1 MDLLT
6 NINWNMLLTI
16 TIDVLENGFAWALVA
31 LGVYLSFRIINVPD
45 LTVDGTLTLGA
56 AATARLLVGGVS
68 PLLATLAGTAA
79 GMLGGLMTGL
89 LHTRLKIQP
98 LLAGILT
105 MTFLYSVNL
114 RVMGRANIALINV
127 DTIVPNGS
135 KYGTL
140 LLFAAVAIFLKVL
153 IDLFLKTDL
162 GLALRATGNNEQM
175 VRTFGVSSDSMKVLG
190 LVLSNGMVGLGGSML
205 AQYSGFADAQMGIGT
220 VVIGLASVIL
230 GEIVFGS
237 RSVFRATLA
246 VVLGSILYRAIYA
259 MALRSWLN
267 ASDMKMVTAILVILA
282 LSTTRIKNLVRA

>member
-1 MDLLT
+1 VDLLT

>member
-140 LLFAAVAIFLKVL
+140 LLFAAVAIFLKIL